1 MIRIP
6 ASEFER
12 AFGALSDLAE
22 KDAVAITKQGR
33 DYLVLMPAEEY
44 LRLKRQDRQARCA
57 ENGGA
62 RMEFVAA
69 GEPASAPASAPAAAA
84 H

>member
-6 ASEFER
+6 ANEFER
-12 AFGALSDLAE
+12 AFAALSEMAE
-22 KDAVAITKQGR
+22 RDAVAITKQGR
-33 DYLVLMPAEEY
+33 DCWVLMPAEEY

-57 ENGGA
+57 ETSSPLMA
-62 RMEFVAA
+62 SVAA
-69 GEPASAPASAPAAAA
+69 GEPASTPIAAG